1 MKDREIEKI
10 ADAIMRGD
18 LVVMLTDTIY
28 GIVASA
34 SDPVAIEKLY
44 SARKRNPEKASIVLL
59 TDVDELPGVNHQDK
73 DIYRRL
79 NTERPTTII
88 LPVDPD
94 YLPSA
99 PRQDGTLAFRIVDSV
114 EDLSKIIKLTGP
126 LLAPSANPEGLPPA
140 TNIEQAKKYFKNSVA
155 IYVDG
160 GESTSSTPSRIV
172 KIQDGQLAITRN

>member
-1 MKDREIEKI
+1 MSYNSALAMKDREIEKI

-73 DIYRRL
+73 DIYRRM
-79 NTERPTTII
+79 N
-88 LPVDPD
+88 LPDLTVGVSPD
-94 YLPSA
+94 S
-99 PRQDGTLAFRIVDSV
+99 
-114 EDLSKIIKLTGP
+114 E
-126 LLAPSANPEGLPPA
+126 
-140 TNIEQAKKYFKNSVA
+140 
-155 IYVDG
+155 
-160 GESTSSTPSRIV
+160 
-172 KIQDGQLAITRN
+172 